1 MCLNKIIIMLVE
13 LAKSKGISK
22 EELCKLRDENNF
34 MMFGLDYSLEDI
46 DLEINKELEELS
58 ELINRLKE
66 HNEDLNW
73 LNIAIK
79 LQDIG
84 NYFIYLNEDIR
95 KIISM
100 Q

>member
-1 MCLNKIIIMLVE
+1 MYLNKIVIMLVE

-22 EELCKLRDENNF
+22 EELCTLRDESNF

-66 HNEDLNW
+66 HNEDLSW

>member
-1 MCLNKIIIMLVE
+1 MLVE

-22 EELCKLRDENNF
+22 EELCELRDENNF

-66 HNEDLNW
+66 HNEDSNW